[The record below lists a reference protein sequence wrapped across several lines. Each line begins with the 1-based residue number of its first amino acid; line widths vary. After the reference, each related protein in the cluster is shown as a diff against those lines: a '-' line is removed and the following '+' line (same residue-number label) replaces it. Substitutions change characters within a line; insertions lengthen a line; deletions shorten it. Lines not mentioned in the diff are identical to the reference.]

1 MNKCHCPTPLR
12 DWGNLDSPR
21 PAFHFRPGRELP
33 LSHLI
38 NWAITILHTDHHVPI
53 SEPSHHNGSISFQ
66 YSPIAAVH
74 SIKNIWRCVKS
85 CSALK
90 SPSCTAASVAQA
102 NLIIFMYIWWFTF
115 VLLLLPSVDT
125 CWVQFLVHCYMC
137 SAKPL
142 QIVPLEILSKSI

>member
-1 MNKCHCPTPLR
+1 MSLPYSTERLR
-12 DWGNLDSPR
+12 KSWLPEACISFPPWEGTAIIAFDQLGHHHFAHWSPR
-21 PAFHFRPGRELP
+21 THFWTFTSQRK
-33 LSHLI
+33 HF
-38 NWAITILHTDHHVPI
+38 I
-53 SEPSHHNGSISFQ
+53 SVFPHSCC
-66 YSPIAAVH
+66 P